1 MKALLKSMFARLG
14 YRITRLDRA
23 NPDAKVAAGLSPS
36 ECYGYFQTFCPI
48 FQPWLGY
55 KDFAVAM
62 EGVREKTLVSPD
74 RCYQL
79 WKFAQHARQL
89 PGDFLECGVFR
100 GGTALLLVRTLMQG
114 KLWLF
119 DSFEGLPS
127 ASKEKGDHYQRG
139 DFGDTSL
146 SAVIALLKPYAAN
159 VEIKQGWIPASFAG
173 LEHLH
178 FSFAHVDV
186 DLYEPALECC
196 HFIWPRLVSGGV
208 MIFDDYGFPACRGE
222 RTAVDAFFAEK
233 SQPVI
238 ALPTGQALVIK
249 T

>member
-1 MKALLKSMFARLG
+1 
-14 YRITRLDRA
+14 
-23 NPDAKVAAGLSPS
+23 
-36 ECYGYFQTFCPI
+36 
-48 FQPWLGY
+48 
-55 KDFAVAM
+55 M

-100 GGTALLLVRTLMQG
+100 GGTALLLARTLAQR

-119 DSFEGLPS
+119 DSFEGLPT
-127 ASKEKGDHYQRG
+127 ASKDKGDHYQRG
-139 DFGDTSL
+139 DFGETSL
-146 SAVIALLKPYAAN
+146 EAVSALLSPYLN
-159 VEIKQGWIPASFAG
+159 NIEIKKGWIPASFAG
-173 LEHLH
+173 LEHLR

-186 DLYEPALECC
+186 DLYEPAFECC
-196 HFIWPRLVSGGV
+196 QFIWPRLVAGGV

-222 RTAVDAFFAEK
+222 RNAVDAFFTGK
-233 SQPVI
+233 KQPVI
-238 ALPTGQALVIK
+238 ALPTGQALVFK